1 MKLNTLSQLRNNID
15 AIDDKIITL
24 LKERMEIVRSV
35 GELKRETSA
44 SQSFIRAGRE
54 ASMLRNLTK
63 KADGIFPAQAIAT
76 IWRMIISTSLC
87 VEQEISV
94 YTYNDQDNS
103 CYWYA
108 REYFGTFLKI
118 HPTIDADKV
127 IEAVANNPSAVGVLP
142 LLDNSEN
149 PWWVRP
155 QSEANNIYVFA
166 RIPFILEDSP
176 LFLPA
181 LAIANT
187 SPEPT
192 EEDAS
197 LFSITTGA
205 SEKKLQGIFANN
217 NLEADIISR
226 SGKNNF
232 LVEVKRFVPIGTKI
246 AKDIEVLLGA
256 GSVVR
261 LMGSYAVPMQSQLNN
276 P

>member
-1 MKLNTLSQLRNNID
+1 MKLDTLSQLRNNID

-24 LKERMEIVRSV
+24 LKERMEIVKHV
-35 GELKRETSA
+35 GEVKKETSA

-76 IWRMIISTSLC
+76 IWRMIISTSLNC
-87 VEQEISV
+87 EQAMSI
-94 YTYNDQDNS
+94 YAYNDKDHS
-103 CYWYA
+103 CYWHA

-118 HPTIDADKV
+118 YPKIKADEVIDA
-127 IEAVANNPSAVGVLP
+127 VARNASAVGVLP

-176 LFLPA
+176 LFPPA

-187 SPEPT
+187 SPEAT
-192 EEDAS
+192 EEDVS
-197 LFSITTGA
+197 LFSITTKAG
-205 SEKKLQGIFANN
+205 EKKLQGIFADNR
-217 NLEADIISR
+217 LEANIISR
-226 SGKNNF
+226 SGEENF
-232 LVEVKRFVPIGTKI
+232 LIEVNRFVPIGNKI
-246 AKDIEVLLGA
+246 SKEIESLLGS
-256 GSVVR
+256 GSVAR
-261 LMGSYAVPMQSQLNN
+261 LMGSYAVHIKI
-276 P
+276 